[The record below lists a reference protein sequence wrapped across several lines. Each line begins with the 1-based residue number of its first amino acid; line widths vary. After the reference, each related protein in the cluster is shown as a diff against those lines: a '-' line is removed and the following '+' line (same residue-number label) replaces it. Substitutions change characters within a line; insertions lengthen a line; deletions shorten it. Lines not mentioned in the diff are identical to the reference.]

1 MKKLTC
7 VLIAWVCASGCGGA
21 TDKVLQDFGIRERP
35 EGYESGTD
43 RVMARMNDV
52 GKSEMKR
59 LNLRERRGEV
69 RYDDTDAL
77 RGRYYKAV
85 KVYDRFYPLDA
96 NASGRTS
103 VRRERGFVGYI
114 EYSYSYYEGPRK
126 ISRTEAAAQAADIPM
141 GEGGRET
148 YRYRFNSG
156 AVWNGAKGELIRRP

>member
-1 MKKLTC
+1 MERLAC
-7 VLIAWVCASGCGGA
+7 VAIACICAAGCGGA
-21 TDKVLQDFGIRERP
+21 TGKVLQDFGIRERP
-35 EGYESGTD
+35 EGYESGAD

-69 RYDDTDAL
+69 RYDDRDAL
-77 RGRYYKAV
+77 RGQYYKAV
-85 KVYDRFYPLDA
+85 KVYERFYPLDA

-103 VRRERGFVGYI
+103 TSRVRGFVGYI

-126 ISRTEAAAQAADIPM
+126 ISRTEAAAQVADIPT

-156 AVWNGAKGELIRRP
+156 GAWNGAKGELIR